1 MLQLV
6 VAVVVAACATL
17 ALYAY
22 YSLSYWTRRSIPQIP
37 SARFPLGHIWKTV
50 LLRLSFGEECSS
62 LYEKV
67 PASTPLAGAYFFT
80 NPAVVVRDPDLIKR
94 MLIKDFQHFHD
105 RGFYI
110 NEKVDPLS
118 GHLFLMPGE
127 RWRLLRNKLSPTFT
141 SGKMKMMFPIIEKCA
156 RELAEVLDGGSG
168 EAEFRDLAARFTTD
182 VIASC
187 AFGFE
192 VHSLQHP
199 DEEFRYWGKR
209 LVTPTTVESLQA
221 NFCNLF
227 PKLADIFWIHS
238 VPLDVDRYF
247 TNLVKDTM
255 NYRDAQKI
263 SRGDFLQ
270 LLMNLRD
277 DQGVAEGDQ
286 QKSASSKDIKL
297 NTGQLAAQC
306 VVFFLA
312 GFETSSTTMS
322 FALHEL
328 ALNPD
333 IQKKLQQEVDE
344 TIQKSNGQLTYDDVM
359 NMPYLDKVVSE
370 TLRKYPP
377 VPTLNREVTQEYKVP
392 DTEWVMEK
400 GTSVIIPV
408 LGLHYDPQYYPQPQ
422 HFDPERFSEEQK
434 NDRHDFVYLPFGDG
448 PRVCIG
454 MRFGLMQT
462 KIGLASLLSR
472 YNIETCSRTVKELK
486 MDPRSFILTP
496 VSGIWL
502 RYVARSQKA

>member
-1 MLQLV
+1 MLALAALA
-6 VAVVVAACATL
+6 AVACASL

-22 YSLSYWTRRSIPQIP
+22 YSLSYWSRRGIPQIP
-37 SARFPLGHIWKTV
+37 KAVFPFGHIWRTV
-50 LLRLSFGEECSS
+50 LFQQSFGEECSG
-62 LYEKV
+62 LYDKV
-67 PASTPLAGAYFFT
+67 PASAPLAGAYFFT
-80 NPAVVVRDPDLIKR
+80 NPAVVVRDPDLIKK
-94 MLIKDFQHFHD
+94 MLVKDFHHFHD
-105 RGFYI
+105 RGLYI
-110 NEKVDPLS
+110 NEDVDPLS

-141 SGKMKMMFPIIEKCA
+141 SGKMKLMFPIIEQCA
-156 RELAEVLDGGSG
+156 RELAEVLDGGPG
-168 EAEFRDLAARFTTD
+168 ETEFRDLSARFTTD

-192 VHSLQHP
+192 VHSLRNP

-209 LVTPTTVESLQA
+209 LVSPTIVESLVA
-221 NFCNLF
+221 SFCNMF
-227 PKLADIFWIHS
+227 PKIANIFRIHS
-238 VPLDVDRYF
+238 VPTDVDTYF

-255 NYRDAQKI
+255 NYRDSHKI

-277 DQGVAEGDQ
+277 DQKKAEEDQ
-286 QKSASSKDIKL
+286 QKLAGSKDIKL

-306 VVFFLA
+306 SVFFLA

-333 IQKKLQQEVDE
+333 IQKNLQQEIDE
-344 TIQKSNGQLTYDDVM
+344 TTRKSNGKLTYDDVM
-359 NMPYLDKVVSE
+359 TMPYLDKVVSE

-377 VPTLNREVTQEYKVP
+377 VPVLNREVTQKYQVP
-392 DTEWVMEK
+392 DTAWLLEK

-408 LGLHYDPQYYPQPQ
+408 LALHYDPQYFPQPQ
-422 HFDPERFSEEQK
+422 RFDPERFSEEQK
-434 NDRHDFVYLPFGDG
+434 NSRHDFVYLPFGDG
-448 PRVCIG
+448 PRICIG

-486 MDPRSFILTP
+486 MDPLSFILNPT
-496 VSGIWL
+496 SGIWL
-502 RYVARSQKA
+502 RYVPRTQEA